1 MGFNVCSG
9 RAATQRR
16 GLRNAQQ
23 PTVLSRGYPNVTV
36 LRAKGTKEG
45 IQVEVFNVHVFV
57 YVGDGGQQQFMV
69 VVLLPGYFDRVAV
82 TQTQHSE
89 KKQLINLQREWSSV

>member
-57 YVGDGGQQQFMV
+57 YVGDDGQQQFMV
-69 VVLLPGYFDRVAV
+69 VLLLPGYFDRVAAN
-82 TQTQHSE
+82 TT
-89 KKQLINLQREWSSV
+89 L